1 MEARPP
7 TLLQLGLEIINLPAA
22 VRNLWQRR
30 ELIVTLTWRD
40 FKARFLGTFGGIFWA
55 VIQPLLMMAIYT
67 LVFSYF
73 LGVKF
78 GNTDSPFTFA
88 VYLLCGML
96 PWTAFTE
103 PFNASTGVIRSN
115 SNLAKRVI
123 FPLEVL
129 PLNLVLVAAIQ
140 QVIGFVLLVP
150 LAWIVKGAFYPTLL
164 LFPFI
169 MVPQL
174 LVSTGILWLWASL
187 SVFLPDLR
195 NLSILLTTVLTFL
208 TPIFYPLDV
217 VPERFRFIL
226 YLNPFTYLVTM
237 YRQVFMDG
245 VIPGPAGF
253 IKLTLICLAIF
264 LLGYFW
270 FMRTKKGFADVL

>member
-1 MEARPP
+1 MEDRPP
-7 TLLQLGLEIINLPAA
+7 TFLQLGLEIINLPALA
-22 VRNLWQRR
+22 RNLWQRR
-30 ELIVTLTWRD
+30 ELIITLTWRD

-96 PWTAFTE
+96 PWTAFSE
-103 PFNASTGVIRSN
+103 AFGASTGVVRSN
-115 SNLAKRVI
+115 TNLVKRVV

-129 PLNLVLVAAIQ
+129 PFNLVLVSAIQ
-140 QVIGFVLLVP
+140 QVIGLLLLIP
-150 LAWIVKGAFYPTLL
+150 LSWIVSGKLYATI
-164 LFPFI
+164 LFLPLI
-169 MVPQL
+169 LIPQL
-174 LVSTGILWLWASL
+174 LVSSGIIWLWASL

-195 NLSILLTTVLTFL
+195 NFTVLLTTVLTFL

-245 VIPGPAGF
+245 VIPGLAGF
-253 IKLTLICLAIF
+253 VKLTLVCLAVF
-264 LLGYFW
+264 VFGYFW